1 MQRRTSLHLWR
12 EVNHVPTNHHHWESR
27 RRPELRYTASGVPVA
42 NFSVA
47 TTERWKSQ
55 DGQPQERTTWFRV
68 SAWNKQAE
76 TCNQYLHKGNKVM
89 VVGRVS
95 AHAYIAADNAPKATI
110 ELTATNVRFLSP
122 AATAKQSRGPL
133 PRKRRRK
140 NPPSN

>member
-1 MQRRTSLHLWR
+1 MFQQTIIIGNLGGD
-12 EVNHVPTNHHHWESR
+12 
-27 RRPELRYTASGVPVA
+27 PELRYTASGVPVA
-42 NFSVA
+42 TFSVA
-47 TTERWKSQ
+47 TSEHWKSQ

-122 AATAKQSRGPL
+122 AGNGKTEPGPFADEAEEEEIGF
-133 PRKRRRK
+133 
-140 NPPSN
+140 